1 MKLHCKNLGIVMFL
15 VALAAVVQGQNE
27 YENCTTNYFV
37 LEEAVFKTND
47 NLFTLTTTFYPP
59 ERNNPLYV
67 SVTYKALDTNTTV
80 KYQWSSAV
88 LYHIVPP
95 HIIRYLSLLFCYI
108 EDNRIVDLE
117 LELPEECESLIQNSN
132 ASDFLLIFTQRVIF

>member
-1 MKLHCKNLGIVMFL
+1 MKLHSKNLGILMFF
-15 VALAAVVQGQNE
+15 VALAAVVQGQSE

-37 LEEAVFKTND
+37 LEQAIFKTND
-47 NLFTLTTTFYPP
+47 NLFTLTSTFYPP
-59 ERNNPLYV
+59 DRNNPLYV

-80 KYQWSSAV
+80 NYRWSSAV

-95 HIIRYLSLLFCYI
+95 HIIRYLSLLFCYV
-108 EDNRIVDLE
+108 EDNRIVAFE
-117 LELPEECESLIQNSN
+117 LELPEGCEGLIQN